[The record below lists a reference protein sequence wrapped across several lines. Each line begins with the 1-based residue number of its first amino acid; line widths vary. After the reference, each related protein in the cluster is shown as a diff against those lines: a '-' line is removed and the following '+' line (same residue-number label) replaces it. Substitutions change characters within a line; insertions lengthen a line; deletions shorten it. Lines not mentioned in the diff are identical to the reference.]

1 MLETCLSP
9 CLSGGGGEGCR
20 FEVSL
25 GYIVR
30 EQILKVTKKRKKRET
45 EKERGGRN

>member
-1 MLETCLSP
+1 MSVW
-9 CLSGGGGEGCR
+9 GGEEGCR

-45 EKERGGRN
+45 EKEREGRN